1 MYGHSY
7 IGAGLVIG
15 VLALILAAAFG
26 LGAAVF
32 ALIIVAGVFVLAI
45 VPFAVRRLGGGTPEP
60 TGGTEAVGGVS
71 DPNAPSDAS
80 PKAPHGYTPS
90 T

>member
-1 MYGHSY
+1 MYGHTY

-15 VLALILAAAFG
+15 VVALVLAAAFG

-32 ALIIVAGVFVLAI
+32 ALIIVAGFFFLAI
-45 VPFAVRRLGGGTPEP
+45 VPFAVRRLEGGSPEP
-60 TGGTEAVGGVS
+60 EGRAEGIDQVS
-71 DPNAPSDAS
+71 DPSAPPDAT